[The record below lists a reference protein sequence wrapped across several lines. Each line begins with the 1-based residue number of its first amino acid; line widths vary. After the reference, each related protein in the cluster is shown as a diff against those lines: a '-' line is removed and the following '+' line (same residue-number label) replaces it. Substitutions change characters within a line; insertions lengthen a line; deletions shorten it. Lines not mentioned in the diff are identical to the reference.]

1 MTIEGPTKGTNG
13 IAEQRYGFGVV
24 RRTCG
29 DAQDV
34 DHCLTAHDAVL
45 DSWRA
50 GINFRSA
57 GLGDQGL
64 RRAQLGA
71 LHAVLAHWST
81 GNEEPATVVLPT
93 GTGKTE
99 TMLALLV
106 EARIRRLLV
115 IVPSDALRTQLSAK
129 FETLG
134 LLGSLGVLPNGAQ
147 FPSVGRIT
155 GRPTDMN
162 EMQTFIE
169 ASQVVVSTPN
179 ALASALAEV
188 KAALFTACDGVFFDE
203 AHHIRASTWA
213 EIRDAFTGK
222 KIVQFT
228 ATPFREDGQHLQ
240 GRFTYVFP
248 LREAQADGVYS
259 RINYESVYDLIDADA
274 AIAARASEVL
284 DQDLEDGLDHILMAR
299 CKSRS
304 DAERVH
310 AIYRRIA
317 SSHSPVIMHSGMAQ
331 SRRDAALEE
340 VIARRSRI
348 VVCVDMLGEGF
359 DLPQLKIAALHDPK
373 RSLAPTLQFA
383 GRFARVATGTG
394 DATVVTGRS
403 ERLFDQRLSR
413 LYGED
418 ADWNLVVAELSNN
431 AILDQEK
438 VSQFEH
444 AFGSQAVRIATR
456 AVSPKM
462 STVVFRT
469 TCEDWTPNGVLDLF
483 PTENILTL
491 PLPVNYT
498 DHVMWFVTR
507 TRQVVPWVDGPGVED
522 IAHSLFVLHWDQ
534 EQNLLFLNHSANE
547 GANTDVAKA
556 VVGQT
561 AQLIKGDAVFRAMG
575 DMARPVPTN
584 VGVLDIYSRAR
595 RFSMYV
601 GADVTDG
608 FPAAEEA
615 TKVQTNLFAAGFR
628 NGQRVT
634 IGVSQKGRVWSYLV
648 ARTLLT
654 WVEWCQDV
662 GRRLVDESI
671 DVQAVKRNFIRPVVL
686 NAWPDSVPLGA
697 EWPTELLLSPPASL
711 EVQIGGVEVPLSEIE
726 LAVEPR
732 LSQDGHVQVTLSAE
746 TESVGYHIVLDAEG
760 MRVRAVSDEAMF
772 TTSRR
777 SVPGSDF
784 LTKHCPIVLLGGDGV
799 VSPPGVLY
807 IPNRDIPALDRADLT
822 PISWSGVSLNKESR
836 GVSKDPATV
845 QGRSLEWLQ
854 TRDWD
859 WLIDDDGKGE
869 VADLVALRVDDS
881 SLQVVLVHCKFAHG
895 GTVGARLAD
904 LYELCGQ
911 AQKSS
916 AWRRH
921 PENMVRKLLA
931 RERRRARH
939 GRPSGME
946 VGTASD
952 LLRLLGD
959 LPSLHVEMEIVL
971 AQPGLGQGRA
981 SDPQLEL
988 LAATKTYVRETSSAQ
1003 LIILSST

>member
-1 MTIEGPTKGTNG
+1 MGTDG
-13 IAEQRYGFGVV
+13 IAEQQFGFGAV
-24 RRTCG
+24 RRACG
-29 DAQDV
+29 GVEDLDG
-34 DHCLTAHDAVL
+34 CLTDHDAVL
-45 DSWRA
+45 TSWRP

-57 GLGDQGL
+57 SHGPAGAGL

-81 GNEEPATVVLPT
+81 GTDEPATVVLPT

-106 EARIRRLLV
+106 EARIQRLLV
-115 IVPSDALRTQLSAK
+115 IVPSDALRTQLAGK

-134 LLGSLGVLPNGAQ
+134 LLGTLGVLPDGALL
-147 FPSVGRIT
+147 PSVGRVT
-155 GRPTDMN
+155 GRPADVN
-162 EMQTFIE
+162 EMRTFIE
-169 ASQVVVSTPN
+169 ASHVVVSTPN
-179 ALASALAEV
+179 ALASAPTEV
-188 KAALFTACDGVFFDE
+188 KAALFEACDVLFFDE
-203 AHHIRASTWA
+203 AHHVRASTWTQ
-213 EIRDAFTGK
+213 IRDAFTGK
-222 KIVQFT
+222 KVVQFT

-240 GRFTYVFP
+240 GRFAYVFP

-259 RINYESVYDLIDADA
+259 RINYESVYDLIDPDT
-274 AIAARASEVL
+274 AIATRATEVL
-284 DQDLEDGLDHILMAR
+284 DQDLANGVDHILMAR
-299 CKSRS
+299 CKSRP

-310 AIYRRIA
+310 AIYRQISA
-317 SSHSPVIMHSGMAQ
+317 EHNPVTMHSGMTQ
-331 SRRDAALEE
+331 RRRDAALKE
-340 VIARRSRI
+340 VLARRSRI
-348 VVCVDMLGEGF
+348 IVCVDMLGEGF

-418 ADWNLVVAELSNN
+418 ADWNLVIAELSQN

-438 VSQFEH
+438 VSQFEQ

-462 STVVFRT
+462 STVVFRS
-469 TCEDWTPNGVLDLF
+469 TCEEWTPDGVLALF
-483 PTENILTL
+483 AAEDILTL
-491 PLPVNYT
+491 PLPVNHA

-507 TRQVVPWVDGPGVED
+507 TRQVVPWADGPGIED
-522 IAHSLFVLHWDQ
+522 VAHSLFVLHWDKDL
-534 EQNLLFLNHSANE
+534 NLLFLNHSANE
-547 GANTDVAKA
+547 GANTDIAKA
-556 VVGQT
+556 VVGDT
-561 AQLIKGDAVFRAMG
+561 AQLIKGDQVFRAMG

-628 NGQRVT
+628 DGERVT
-634 IGVSQKGRVWSYLV
+634 VGVSLKGRVWSYLV
-648 ARTLLT
+648 ARTLLD
-654 WVEWCQDV
+654 WVEWCHDV
-662 GRRLVDESI
+662 GRRLLNESI
-671 DVQAVKRNFIRPVVL
+671 DVQAVKRNFIRPVIL
-686 NAWPDSVPLGA
+686 DAWPDAVPLGA

-711 EVQIGGVEVPLSEIE
+711 KVRIGDTDFPLTEIE
-726 LAVEPR
+726 LTVEPQF
-732 LSQDGHVQVTLSAE
+732 SDEGHVRVALATEDVSAQ
-746 TESVGYHIVLDAEG
+746 YDIVLDAEG
-760 MRVRAVSDEAMF
+760 MRVRAVSEEATF
-772 TTSRR
+772 TTSRL
-777 SVPGSDF
+777 SVPGSEF

-807 IPNRDIPALDRADLT
+807 RPNRDIPALDRNDMT
-822 PISWSGVSLNKESR
+822 PISWTGISLNKESR
-836 GVSKDPATV
+836 GKQKDPATV
-845 QGRSLEWLQ
+845 QGRSLELLQ
-854 TRDWD
+854 TQEWD
-859 WLIDDDGKGE
+859 FLIDDDGKGE
-869 VADLVALRVDDS
+869 IADLVALRVEDGT
-881 SLQVVLVHCKFAHG
+881 LRVVLVHCKFAHG

-931 RERRRARH
+931 RERRRVSQ
-939 GRPSGME
+939 GKPSGLE
-946 VGTASD
+946 AGTASD

-971 AQPGLGQGRA
+971 AQPGLSKNRA
-981 SDPQLEL
+981 SAEQLEL
-988 LAATKTYVRETSSAQ
+988 LAATKTYVRETSSAR
-1003 LIILSST
+1003 LEILTSA